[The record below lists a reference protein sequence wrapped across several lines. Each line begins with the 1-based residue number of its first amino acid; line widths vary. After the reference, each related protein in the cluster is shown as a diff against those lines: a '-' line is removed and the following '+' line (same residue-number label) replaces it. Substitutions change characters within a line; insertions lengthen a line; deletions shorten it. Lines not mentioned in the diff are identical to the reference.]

1 MARKK
6 PIISPLGQ
14 WAYPGEVTVI
24 PSSNITMKGVNY
36 PVLGIDDLGN
46 QQMMMPGGEYTFPGD
61 YVTEIPQ
68 MGKGG
73 LRQWF
78 AEEWKDVKTGK
89 PCGRSGKDKDGR
101 PYPACRPSKRVN
113 ETTPKTTSEMSSA
126 EKAKFKREKTSGK
139 RIDYNHKRREFG
151 GESWL
156 DQYQDGGLSMGD
168 YDLTTAPK
176 RGDYLLPD
184 INRPSYIDE
193 AGNKRSEYR
202 MGVNIDGRETLIP
215 TVVGGKQLSE
225 DEALDR
231 YYKTGLHMGQ
241 FNTPEEADY
250 ASRLRTARYNML
262 EDPIRFQADQFQV
275 GGRAP
280 IYTSN
285 PNDPRLRS
293 YNDST
298 RLYEQSK
305 YLRNLNSVVGNK
317 VFTPYKNWKPWVYDP
332 IDLKKRNA
340 LTKQN
345 ILQSQA
351 EELSSYNDIANDI
364 KKRHSTIKPESI
376 LTLMDDGS
384 NWPNRQPV
392 PEFIGPVYKKP
403 VQPILYKKPVKHSVY
418 KKPQASPIYTSDL
431 NDPRLKAY
439 NDSLYNYNLT
449 KKYPKENL
457 YFYKQDYVNSTY
469 TKPKLAGDIMY
480 PRNIRGNMK
489 PIRWDNYVTGEGFD
503 NYFPEYS
510 VARYKKPVQR
520 IIYKK
525 PEIIP
530 EVVETPVAPVPVVE
544 PPKPS
549 LAISNIDRDMYT
561 PGGGMGR
568 EYNIGV
574 TLQDGSKKAFRTEKE
589 YQDWKAA
596 NNLDISNAKVTEG
609 KGYSYDY
616 PENKKYGG
624 WLDQFQ
630 NGSEVPSNIER
641 MDPAVIKRKRS
652 WFDKLKGYIHR
663 GEKAIGLDPYNERPD
678 DFMEQWARRI
688 NTATGGR
695 DWYKQPNDASGAGGI
710 GTAVMETVMAPFSA
724 PQLASVYGATG
735 KVQMPSEAMNIQNPV
750 GSFLADA
757 VLDPTNLVG
766 TGIAKNLGKGSLQN
780 MVRSRMRGARP
791 NLQRSVDNIS
801 NELPAPPLE
810 LRLNESTGQFDAY
823 YDTERPYFDQWMRE
837 LNATSNPQ
845 DVSELFANPSG
856 AIDLRK
862 LKIAKNK
869 SGLTKEEI
877 LKNTSLKDKEALSK
891 MSESEFE
898 QTVLKPTG
906 EISLYEPSAN
916 LNLGFNTDTRNL
928 TLSNTIPMGIDEYT
942 NVFNSK
948 LDRLNEIISR
958 NNKSGLDYSV
968 KGLSPSG
975 ALTFNTPAQIEK
987 LPPNT
992 KVLDELKSRGLIDS
1006 EGNISPTAQEYVDR
1020 WGIAGNRNI
1029 PQGEST
1035 WMLDINPGQW
1045 RGEVEDIANSE
1056 YFKAIPGLNMR
1067 NTTASVFSDA
1077 LPRRG
1082 TGTYNSINEYLKE
1095 LDLGRVKPGFN
1106 IQSKASS
1113 GLWEDAIKKGKAFG
1127 YFNNPSTIYGSMR
1140 TVAPLAAGTAAAFQL
1155 QEQRYGGWLNK
1166 YQDGGENLPELNSKI
1181 DIANFYKNPLSE
1193 KYGIYQDPE
1202 DNTYRYY
1209 LKSGKES
1216 SILES
1221 GPNLSN
1227 IDKQKLKEINSKKA
1241 LLSEIQ
1247 LSNIK
1252 PVSSVILPKQKEE
1265 ILRDKLYYEQDDL
1278 MEELSNEIPII
1289 PPSYKEVLQSIPKI
1303 EESKTK
1309 TLPNKQKPLKAELNK
1324 NIELN
1329 PVQQFYADRMYKK
1342 YGKVILTDKANNRTI
1357 YGVKKP
1363 DGTWDLNSFEV
1374 LTGQAT
1380 NFNEISGLSVDDLKK
1395 FRNKR
1400 GTPIGVFPLTND
1412 DNIYGYP
1419 GLRLDGSGNIAY
1431 HITYK
1436 GPDDLYRSA
1445 LYNNNNLQDNYR
1457 SYGCINCEKPSLEK
1471 LLKFAKPNDKALIIN
1486 SNLGF
1491 KNNENWIKKNT
1502 PDLYNDLFKK
1512 EGGQTSWLNKYK

>member
-6 PIISPLGQ
+6 PVISPFGQ
-14 WAYPGEVTVI
+14 WAYPGEVTII
-24 PSSNITMKGVNY
+24 PSSDITMKGVNY
-36 PVLGIDDLGN
+36 PVLGIDNLGN
-46 QQMMMPGGEYTFPGD
+46 QQMMMPGGEYKFPGD

-78 AEEWKDVKTGK
+78 AEEWTDVKTGK

-101 PYPACRPSKRVN
+101 PYPACRPKKRVN

-156 DQYQDGGLSMGD
+156 D
-168 YDLTTAPK
+168 
-176 RGDYLLPD
+176 
-184 INRPSYIDE
+184 
-193 AGNKRSEYR
+193 EY
-202 MGVNIDGRETLIP
+202 
-215 TVVGGKQLSE
+215 
-225 DEALDR
+225 
-231 YYKTGLHMGQ
+231 
-241 FNTPEEADY
+241 
-250 ASRLRTARYNML
+250 
-262 EDPIRFQADQFQV
+262 QV
-275 GGRAP
+275 GGRA
-280 IYTSN
+280 
-285 PNDPRLRS
+285 
-293 YNDST
+293 
-298 RLYEQSK
+298 
-305 YLRNLNSVVGNK
+305 
-317 VFTPYKNWKPWVYDP
+317 
-332 IDLKKRNA
+332 
-340 LTKQN
+340 
-345 ILQSQA
+345 
-351 EELSSYNDIANDI
+351 
-364 KKRHSTIKPESI
+364 
-376 LTLMDDGS
+376 
-384 NWPNRQPV
+384 
-392 PEFIGPVYKKP
+392 
-403 VQPILYKKPVKHSVY
+403 
-418 KKPQASPIYTSDL
+418 PIYTSDL

-439 NDSLYNYNLT
+439 SDSLYNYNLT
-449 KKYPKENL
+449 KKYPKENF

-469 TKPKLAGDIMY
+469 TKPKSAGDIMY

-520 IIYKK
+520 VIYKK

-530 EVVETPVAPVPVVE
+530 EVVETPVAPVPVIE

-589 YQDWKAA
+589 YQDWKEA

-624 WLDQFQ
+624 WLSKYQDGGWF
-630 NGSEVPSNIER
+630 SNFI
-641 MDPAVIKRKRS
+641 V
-652 WFDKLKGYIHR
+652 
-663 GEKAIGLDPYNERPD
+663 N
-678 DFMEQWARRI
+678 
-688 NTATGGR
+688 N
-695 DWYKQPNDASGAGGI
+695 
-710 GTAVMETVMAPFSA
+710 
-724 PQLASVYGATG
+724 PQLATNLFASANVVKKSAEKIGDASKQQMFDRYRPVDYPDPIGAITGMGKDVPLRDLQGDYHVSEEAWRLALGLPTKSKYITPSKYKPSKANDPNAQYYSLNNVYDPQKLIDAYIQKSKGKPGQTVQMDSLFPYVVNQDTVATDNNIQFDQTDPLQKFSLSQGEDEKGRYISIYDKYDFNVPLMDNVVYGSNRKPYEFYDRFYYKKDATG
-735 KVQMPSEAMNIQNPV
+735 KPV
-750 GSFLADA
+750 Y
-757 VLDPTNLVG
+757 VKQK
-766 TGIAKNLGKGSLQN
+766 KN
-780 MVRSRMRGARP
+780 
-791 NLQRSVDNIS
+791 
-801 NELPAPPLE
+801 
-810 LRLNESTGQFDAY
+810 
-823 YDTERPYFDQWMRE
+823 
-837 LNATSNPQ
+837 
-845 DVSELFANPSG
+845 
-856 AIDLRK
+856 
-862 LKIAKNK
+862 
-869 SGLTKEEI
+869 
-877 LKNTSLKDKEALSK
+877 
-891 MSESEFE
+891 
-898 QTVLKPTG
+898 
-906 EISLYEPSAN
+906 
-916 LNLGFNTDTRNL
+916 
-928 TLSNTIPMGIDEYT
+928 
-942 NVFNSK
+942 
-948 LDRLNEIISR
+948 
-958 NNKSGLDYSV
+958 
-968 KGLSPSG
+968 
-975 ALTFNTPAQIEK
+975 
-987 LPPNT
+987 
-992 KVLDELKSRGLIDS
+992 
-1006 EGNISPTAQEYVDR
+1006 
-1020 WGIAGNRNI
+1020 
-1029 PQGEST
+1029 
-1035 WMLDINPGQW
+1035 
-1045 RGEVEDIANSE
+1045 
-1056 YFKAIPGLNMR
+1056 
-1067 NTTASVFSDA
+1067 
-1077 LPRRG
+1077 
-1082 TGTYNSINEYLKE
+1082 
-1095 LDLGRVKPGFN
+1095 
-1106 IQSKASS
+1106 
-1113 GLWEDAIKKGKAFG
+1113 
-1127 YFNNPSTIYGSMR
+1127 
-1140 TVAPLAAGTAAAFQL
+1140 
-1155 QEQRYGGWLNK
+1155 GGWLNQ

-1181 DIANFYKNPLSE
+1181 DIANFYKNRLSD
-1193 KYGIYQDPE
+1193 KYGIYQDPT
-1202 DNTYRYY
+1202 DNAYKYY
-1209 LKSGKES
+1209 LKSKGVPAMEQS
-1216 SILES
+1216 VDV
-1221 GPNLSN
+1221 SN
-1227 IDKQKLKEINSKKA
+1227 IDKQKLKEINTKKA
-1241 LLSEIQ
+1241 SLSEIQ

-1252 PVSSVILPKQKEE
+1252 PVSSVILPKQREE

-1380 NFNEISGLSVDDLKK
+1380 NFNEISGLSVDDLEK

-1400 GTPIGVFPLTND
+1400 GTPIGVFPLTSD

-1502 PDLYNDLFKK
+1502 PNLYNDLFKK